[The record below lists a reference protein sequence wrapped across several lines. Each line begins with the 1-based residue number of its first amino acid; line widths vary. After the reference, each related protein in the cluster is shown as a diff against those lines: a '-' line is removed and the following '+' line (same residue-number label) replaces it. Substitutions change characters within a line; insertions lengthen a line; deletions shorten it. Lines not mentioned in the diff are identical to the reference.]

1 MMSASPEIMRPL
13 DPRGVLLYNGSS
25 VFQLERNI
33 IMELLPPDVLAFLIA
48 FGFCAAFIDSVVGGG
63 GLISL
68 PALLWIG
75 LPPHLALGTNKGAAV
90 MGAVASFVTF
100 VRSGRVN
107 GWLIRR
113 LFPLS
118 LLGSVIGVLV
128 VRQVSPDILR
138 PLVTV
143 LLIVVLV
150 YSVLKKAWGREN
162 HFTGLTTRMLVL
174 SGVVAFAFGFYDGF
188 FGPGTGS
195 FLLFAFLM
203 LGYDFLGA
211 AANARALNFASNIA
225 GVTVF
230 AVLGLINWSYAIP
243 MGLSMIVGAWC
254 GAHMALK
261 KGTGY
266 VRPLFIAM
274 TTVLIGKQIVDLLK

>member
-1 MMSASPEIMRPL
+1 
-13 DPRGVLLYNGSS
+13 
-25 VFQLERNI
+25 
-33 IMELLPPDVLAFLIA
+33 MELLSSEILVFLVV

-68 PALLWIG
+68 PALLFIG
-75 LPPHLALGTNKGAAV
+75 LPPHLALGTNKAAAV
-90 MGAVASFVTF
+90 MGALASFVTF

-118 LLGSVIGVLV
+118 LLGSAIGVLV
-128 VRQVSPDILR
+128 VRQVSPEILR
-138 PLVTV
+138 PLVLVMLV
-143 LLIVVLV
+143 LVLV
-150 YSVLKKAWGREN
+150 YSIWKKDWGREN

-174 SGVVAFAFGFYDGF
+174 SGVVAFGFGFYDGF

-230 AVLGLINWSYAIP
+230 GMLGLIQWAYALP
-243 MGLSMIVGAWC
+243 MGIAMIVGAWC
-254 GAHMALK
+254 GAHMALR

-266 VRPLFIAM
+266 VRPLFIVM
-274 TTVLIGKQIVDLLK
+274 TTVLIGKQILDLLR

>member
-1 MMSASPEIMRPL
+1 MIGVSLEIMRPL

-75 LPPHLALGTNKGAAV
+75 LPPAAV

-150 YSVLKKAWGREN
+150 YSVLKKDWGREN

-174 SGVVAFAFGFYDGF
+174 SGVVAFTFGFYDGF